1 MVTTMGKMKALA
13 MEERE
18 NTLSKFAE
26 AIINKDQTITK
37 LQELG
42 IDADE
47 IECIIDE
54 LLTEHE
60 MNHRSRIYTF
70 WTMNKPKNWWG
81 S

>member
-1 MVTTMGKMKALA
+1 MVTTMGKMKAFL

-18 NTLSKFAE
+18 NTLSQFAE
-26 AIINKDQTITK
+26 AIINKDQAIAK
-37 LQELG
+37 LRKFGMEE
-42 IDADE
+42 DE

-54 LLTEHE
+54 LITEHE

-70 WTMNKPKNWWG
+70 WTRNKPKNWWG